1 MNLGTKLIVSLVTVI
16 ILTMMVHG
24 YLSIE
29 QDRENIEREL
39 TVGMRGFSRVLQ
51 AGLRHMITDK
61 LDFKETHQFVDA
73 AAPRGNI
80 H

>member
-16 ILTMMVHG
+16 ILMMVHG

-39 TVGMRGFSRVLQ
+39 TVGMRGFPGFYKQDCAARLPTSLTSRK
-51 AGLRHMITDK
+51 HT
-61 LDFKETHQFVDA
+61 QFIDA
-73 AAPRGNI
+73 AAPGEI
-80 H
+80 STG

>member
-29 QDRENIEREL
+29 QGCATRLPTSL
-39 TVGMRGFSRVLQ
+39 TSRK
-51 AGLRHMITDK
+51 RTD
-61 LDFKETHQFVDA
+61 LSTPPRPGETSTE
-73 AAPRGNI
+73 
-80 H
+80 

>member
-16 ILTMMVHG
+16 IRMMVHG

-39 TVGMRGFSRVLQ
+39 TVGMRGFPGFCKQVAAVASLTS
-51 AGLRHMITDK
+51 GNT
-61 LDFKETHQFVDA
+61 QFIDA
-73 AAPRGNI
+73 AAPGEI
-80 H
+80 STE